1 MQLQLFVCF
10 VIKTHWNFCFYVGN
24 FPYSGTVPPFC
35 SLLPLPFTLP
45 LQLNLCAIDLVQV
58 SAKVLIKQRIK
69 SACVAQSSSS
79 WSHMLRI
86 RDAMCH
92 CRCCC
97 RSVRCAFTSILHFGA
112 FVIECAWHA
121 ASAAASQAFP
131 IFQQWRRDAASCQ
144 HVLSASRHALQFPF
158 NYTPQSPTALR
169 VN

>member
-1 MQLQLFVCF
+1 MQLQLFVCL

-24 FPYSGTVPPFC
+24 FPYSATVPP
-35 SLLPLPFTLP
+35 LPFPFPLTLP

-58 SAKVLIKQRIK
+58 SEKVLIKQRRNR
-69 SACVAQSSSS
+69 ACVAQSSSS

-86 RDAMCH
+86 RDAMCR

-97 RSVRCAFTSILHFGA
+97 RVRCAFTSILHFGA
-112 FVIECAWHA
+112 FVIECVWHA
-121 ASAAASQAFP
+121 ASASQAFS
-131 IFQQWRRDAASCQ
+131 IFQQRRRNAASCQ